1 MHSVAEIFESLSD
14 EQSVKLFNTIA
25 SERANSVEMRT
36 KVPLTRKQYYS
47 RLSRMIRVGLI
58 KRRSGKLFLTAFGK
72 IVYESQKL
80 IEAAN
85 NAQWKFKVLDSVD
98 VSEELPKEEREKL
111 LDNLIENSHI
121 KEILAKNNTKNI

>member
-1 MHSVAEIFESLSD
+1 VHSVAEIFESLSD

-25 SERANSVEMRT
+25 SERVDSVEMRT

-121 KEILAKNNTKNI
+121 KEILLKNNTKNN

>member
-1 MHSVAEIFESLSD
+1 MVHSVAEIFESLSD

-25 SERANSVEMRT
+25 SERVNSVEMRT

-121 KEILAKNNTKNI
+121 KEILAKE

>member
-1 MHSVAEIFESLSD
+1 VHSVAEIFESLSD

-25 SERANSVEMRT
+25 SERVNSVEMRT

-72 IVYESQKL
+72 IVYEAQKL

>member
-25 SERANSVEMRT
+25 SERINSVEMRT

-72 IVYESQKL
+72 IVYESQRL

-121 KEILAKNNTKNI
+121 KEILLNNNTKNN

>member
-25 SERANSVEMRT
+25 SERVNSVEMRT

-72 IVYESQKL
+72 IVFESQKL